1 MKLLVTGGAGFIGSH
16 ITDALIEKGHEVVVV
31 DNLLMGK
38 LENVNPKAKFVLMDI
53 RAKEI
58 SKLFS
63 IEKFDAIFHL
73 AAQMDVRKS
82 VEDPIYDAD
91 VNVLGTLNLLQNAV
105 QHHVKKIIFASTGG
119 AVYGEQHEFPC
130 SEEHPTQPVSP
141 YGITKLTVEKYLH
154 FYSVEYGLRYV
165 TLRLANVYGPRQ
177 NPHGEAGVVAI
188 FTGKLLSGGEPII
201 NGDGKQ
207 TRDYVYVGDVVEA
220 NLRALEYPE
229 NDTFNIGTGIETDVN
244 RIFHLLNQ
252 LTNRNAEERHG
263 PPKPGEQRRS
273 VIDYKK
279 AKRLLGWEPQV
290 SLEEGLKRT
299 VEFFKTHSV

>member
-16 ITDALIEKGHEVVVV
+16 LTDALIENGHEVIIV

-38 LENVNPKAKFVLMDI
+38 LENVHPKAKFVLMDI

-58 SKLFS
+58 EKLFS
-63 IEKFDAIFHL
+63 LEKFDAIFHL

-82 VEDPIYDAD
+82 VENPVFDAE
-91 VNVLGTLNLLQNAV
+91 VNILGTLNLLQNAV
-105 QHHVKKIIFASTGG
+105 QFNVKKIIFASTGG

-130 SEEHPTQPVSP
+130 PENHPTQPVSP
-141 YGITKLTVEKYLH
+141 YGITKLTVEKYLY
-154 FYSVEYGLRYV
+154 FYSVEYNLRYV
-165 TLRLANVYGPRQ
+165 ILRLANVYGPRQ

-188 FTGKLLSGGEPII
+188 FTRKLLSSGQPII

-220 NLRALEYPE
+220 NLRALDYPE

-252 LTNRNAEERHG
+252 LTGRNVQEQHG
-263 PPKPGEQRRS
+263 PPKPGEQKRS

-279 AKRLLGWEPQV
+279 AKKLLGWEPKV
-290 SLEEGLKRT
+290 HLEEGLKRT
-299 VEFFKTHSV
+299 VDFFKTHSV